1 MQLGYQN
8 ILYALSALFPIFSPP
23 IVLSQRGF
31 GLLHFAFSIKHFAW
45 LPVPFD
51 WKAKIAA

>member
-51 WKAKIAA
+51 WKAKKAA